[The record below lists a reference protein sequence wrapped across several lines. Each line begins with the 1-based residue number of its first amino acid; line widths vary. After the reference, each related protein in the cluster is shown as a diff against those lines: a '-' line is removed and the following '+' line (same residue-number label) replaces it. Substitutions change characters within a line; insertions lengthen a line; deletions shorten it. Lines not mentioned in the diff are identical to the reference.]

1 MSSLLAVNT
10 EEDNKD
16 SVLKCSFADLSD
28 FCLGESIL
36 SVSFLLSPSPM
47 VSCILQI

>member
-1 MSSLLAVNT
+1 MSSLLAVNP

-28 FCLGESIL
+28 FCLGELIL
-36 SVSFLLSPSPM
+36 SISFLLFPSPM
-47 VSCILQI
+47 VSCLLQI